1 MMNSSGNS
9 GVSTEEKEL
18 PSIVLFM
25 RLSNMGVS
33 GVLIAASIMA
43 MISLPSIPIWV
54 LSVYATLMGCLVC
67 CLETQLKF
75 LRTAIA
81 INFGFLFSPFWRFM
95 FYLLMAS
102 IAWTYKGTGGASKIL
117 GPVTAIALVVVA
129 LFNTYVLCRYS
140 SYRSVREKIAEE
152 EDRRIESRISG
163 EVKKQAMKRSVG

>member
-81 INFGFLFSPFWRFM
+81 INFGFLF
-95 FYLLMAS
+95 YLLMAS